1 MRVRELSKE
10 DRPREKLLAR
20 GPAAC
25 STAELLAVLLRTGT
39 RQQGVLELAQNW
51 LAEVG
56 GLPGLSRLSPETI
69 LKRKG
74 VGKAKAATLLAALE
88 LSRRLAAEELRLGA
102 VLDSPEAVFRLLAP
116 AYLRERTEV
125 FGFLSLDVRHRLIRE
140 HVLHRGVR
148 DGASVEPSEV
158 FYHAILDNA
167 HGVILWHTHPS
178 GDPRPS
184 PDDVALTRTLVE
196 AGKALRISVV
206 DHVVVAAGGFVSLR
220 QQGLMP

>member
-1 MRVRELSKE
+1 MRVRELAQE
-10 DRPREKLLAR
+10 ERPREKLLSQGAS
-20 GPAAC
+20 AC

-39 RQQGVLELAQNW
+39 KKQGVLELAQEW
-51 LAEVG
+51 LSEVG
-56 GLPGLSRLSPETI
+56 GISGLSRLAPEAI
-69 LKRKG
+69 LQRKG

-88 LSRRLAAEELRLGA
+88 LSRRLAAEQLRLEA

-116 AYLRERTEV
+116 AYLRDRTEV
-125 FGFLSLDVRHRLIRE
+125 FGLLTLDVRNRLIRE

-158 FYHAILDNA
+158 FHRAILDNA

-184 PDDVALTRTLVE
+184 ADDVALTRTLVE
-196 AGKALRISVV
+196 AGRVLRIAVV

-220 QQGLMP
+220 QQGHLP

>member
-1 MRVRELSKE
+1 MRVRELSQE
-10 DRPREKLLAR
+10 ERPREKLLSQGA
-20 GPAAC
+20 AAC
-25 STAELLAVLLRTGT
+25 SSAELLAVLLRTGT
-39 RQQGVLELAQNW
+39 REQGVLELAQAW

-56 GLPGLSRLSPETI
+56 GISGLSRLSPQAI

-88 LSRRLAAEELRLGA
+88 LSRRLAAEELRLDA

-125 FGFLSLDVRHRLIRE
+125 FGLLTLDVRHRLIRE

-148 DGASVEPSEV
+148 DGASVEPAEV
-158 FYHAILDNA
+158 FYRAIMDNA

-184 PDDVALTRTLVE
+184 PDDVALTRTLAE
-196 AGKALRISVV
+196 AGKVLRIAVV

-220 QQGLMP
+220 QQGLLA